1 MRERYFIMNDEM
13 TYWVS
18 QLEINEC
25 SAPLFALVI
34 AKIMEVM

>member
-1 MRERYFIMNDEM
+1 MNAEM

-34 AKIMEVM
+34 ARLMEAM

>member
-1 MRERYFIMNDEM
+1 MNEEM
-13 TYWVS
+13 TYWMS
-18 QLEINEC
+18 QLEISEC

>member
-1 MRERYFIMNDEM
+1 MNEDIK
-13 TYWVS
+13 YWLS

-25 SAPLFALVI
+25 SAPLFTLVI

>member
-1 MRERYFIMNDEM
+1 MNDEM

-34 AKIMEVM
+34 TRLMEAM

>member
-1 MRERYFIMNDEM
+1 M

-34 AKIMEVM
+34 ARLMEAM